1 MSGYTPLFSSI
12 VMSSIWQEDSDTCK
26 VWITMLA
33 LAGADGV
40 VEGSVIGL
48 ANSARVSV
56 EACQGALEKLSSPDL
71 FSRTRDDEGRRIKEV
86 DGGWSI
92 LNHKK
97 YRDKAKSRAEYYRK
111 WREKKQEN
119 PIDLK
124 EQTQTKTQTQTA
136 QQGATP
142 AQHTRNGDLL
152 RATYTLQ
159 QVKDA
164 CFCNGIPEN
173 NAQSYYDQYNSQDW
187 KKANGQQITNLQSHM
202 AKRWAKARQGWD
214 FDESRFKKDTDSKKT
229 TLFPISGKMCGVT
242 GCGMPAVYKSVGD
255 FDHFYCSAHMPA
267 KVKERYI

>member
-142 AQHTRNGDLL
+142 AQQGATVA
-152 RATYTLQ
+152 RAGVEIPLYALKDFLDAGIITGLTIPETEACFDYYKGEQ
-159 QVKDA
+159 FCFRSGRPIMNAADA
-164 CFCNGIPEN
+164 CKRWRN
-173 NAQSYYDQYNSQDW
+173 NRQNFTPKNKPTESAYDQLEQIRKESQ
-187 KKANGQQITNLQSHM
+187 I
-202 AKRWAKARQGWD
+202 
-214 FDESRFKKDTDSKKT
+214 
-229 TLFPISGKMCGVT
+229 
-242 GCGMPAVYKSVGD
+242 
-255 FDHFYCSAHMPA
+255 
-267 KVKERYI
+267 